1 MKKKYVSATVD
12 AVESLY
18 LKKDWQNIIKSR
30 KGVRIPSPNP
40 LNLDSYVHDQ
50 PDSIWEILDR
60 DQVQVFE
67 NDPFLTAIRDNPTSA
82 LKLPN
87 EIFLVDRTTKA
98 RFNKVNTGTLAF
110 SQKSASAIPLKRN
123 WKRILKKGDPFSWDG
138 FFRDDV
144 INSVIPSNALIL
156 VDRYLF
162 SPFDDGL
169 QNLMDIL
176 DALLPK
182 SFCGCYQILLITDD
196 MQIMGAENCQFKTI
210 DEAVLDIQSVV
221 PSLERPYE
229 ILLEVLLV
237 HRAEKLAPG
246 QRRTSEEN
254 ALIRYYQETHDRHIF
269 SNYFSVTAEHALS
282 AVKQT
287 KKGNLVASFKQTISF
302 DAAYAGIDNK
312 YQSKRDL
319 PIKGC
324 EDFVRETEAFV
335 DSPNPICLFYSNA
348 KRTDVKDLRNRL
360 IK

>member
-18 LKKDWQNIIKSR
+18 LKRDWQNIFKSR

-40 LNLDSYVHDQ
+40 LNIDDYVHDQ

-60 DQVQVFE
+60 DQIQVFE
-67 NDPFLTAIRDNPTSA
+67 NDPFLAAIRDNPSSA
-82 LKLPN
+82 LNLPN

-98 RFNKVNTGTLAF
+98 RFNKLNTGTLVC
-110 SQKSASAIPLKRN
+110 SEKSASAIPLKRN
-123 WKRILKKGDPFSWDG
+123 WRRILKKGDSFSWEG

-144 INSVIPSNALIL
+144 INSAIPSNALIL

-162 SPFDDGL
+162 SSYDDGL

-176 DALLPK
+176 DAILPK
-182 SFCGCYQILLITDD
+182 TFCGCYQILVITDD
-196 MQIMGAENCQFKTI
+196 QQIMEAGQCQFKTI
-210 DEAVLDIQSVV
+210 DEAVSDIQSVV
-221 PSLERPYE
+221 PLLERPYE

-237 HRAEKLAPG
+237 HKAEKLAYG
-246 QRRTSEEN
+246 QKRTPEEN
-254 ALIRYYQETHDRHIF
+254 SLIRFYQETHDRHIF

-312 YQSKRDL
+312 FQSKRDL

-324 EDFVRETEAFV
+324 EDFVKETETFIN
-335 DSPNPICLFYSNA
+335 SPNPICLFYSNA
-348 KRTDVKDLRNRL
+348 KRVDVKSIQNRL
-360 IK
+360 VK